1 MATWMPSWTP
11 ALRRIESPDCRDH
24 LRHRPEGQISHGRRF
39 PRFDDVESGGYAT
52 DGGRQTVR
60 DLLYDAERR
69 LAGAGVPS
77 PQADA
82 AWLMAWVLDV
92 PRSRLFLH
100 DEPRASQRV
109 QFERQWPDASRA
121 CHCSTSPGVLR
132 FVGSRSRW
140 DPVCSSHGRRPN

>member
-1 MATWMPSWTP
+1 MGDDS
-11 ALRRIESPDCRDH
+11 
-24 LRHRPEGQISHGRRF
+24 
-39 PRFDDVESGGYAT
+39 PRFDDVESGGYST

-109 QFERQWPDASRA
+109 QFEKAVA
-121 CHCSTSPGVLR
+121 
-132 FVGSRSRW
+132 
-140 DPVCSSHGRRPN
+140 RRLTLSLIHI